1 MVQSE
6 AISVTGGSLDWTKE
20 KLGIP
25 YTFTMELRDDWNS
38 DMRGGMMI
46 APSEIIPNA
55 EEVWAFHKEVAR
67 QVIRE
72 FGNETMTSL

>member
-6 AISVTGGSLDWTKE
+6 VSITGGSLDWTKE

-38 DMRGGMMI
+38 GRKGMMI

-67 QVIRE
+67 QVIKE